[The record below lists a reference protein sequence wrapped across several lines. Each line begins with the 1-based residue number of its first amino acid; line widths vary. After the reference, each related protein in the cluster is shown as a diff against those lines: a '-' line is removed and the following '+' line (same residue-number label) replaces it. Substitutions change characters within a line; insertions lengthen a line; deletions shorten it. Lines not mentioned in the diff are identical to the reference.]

1 MGSEM
6 CIRDRSEREY
16 LKVIAENTD
25 SNHVLYEIDSR
36 LSQLEHEMRL
46 AVDYLRDIAI
56 AVSGDD

>member
-1 MGSEM
+1 MM
-6 CIRDRSEREY
+6 KSEREH

-25 SNHVLYEIDSR
+25 SNHVLHEIDSR
-36 LSQLEHEMRL
+36 LSRLEHEMRL

>member
-1 MGSEM
+1 MM
-6 CIRDRSEREY
+6 KSEREH

-36 LSQLEHEMRL
+36 LSRLEHEMRL